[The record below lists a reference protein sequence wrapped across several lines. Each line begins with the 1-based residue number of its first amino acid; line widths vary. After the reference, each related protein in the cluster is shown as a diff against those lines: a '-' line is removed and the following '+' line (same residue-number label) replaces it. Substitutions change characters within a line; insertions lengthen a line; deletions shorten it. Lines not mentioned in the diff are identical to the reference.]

1 MLEQK
6 LIDILRSNEYLLRD
20 LELVRQLGLPDW
32 YIAAGYV
39 RNRVWDHLHGYSEP
53 TPLNDVDILYYDPY
67 DLAEDTEKRHE
78 LVLREQ
84 RNTYDWSCKNQ
95 ARMHIRNQ
103 DEPYLSVT
111 DAMKRWPETATAVGV
126 SLDEDGG
133 IIIIAPYGLQDLFDL
148 VIRKSPLYTDDDV
161 FHQRIQS
168 KNWLEKWPLL
178 KIREKS

>member
-20 LELVRQLGLPDW
+20 LELVRQLGLPEW

-39 RNRVWDHLHGYSEP
+39 RNRVWDYLHGYADP
-53 TPLNDVDILYYDPY
+53 TPLNDVDILYFDPSN
-67 DLAEDTEKRHE
+67 LSEEIEKRHE

-84 RNTYDWSCKNQ
+84 WNVYHWSCKNQ

-103 DEPYLSVT
+103 DEPYLSVA
-111 DAMKRWPETATAVGV
+111 DAMKRWPETATAVGI
-126 SLDEDGG
+126 SLDDEDN
-133 IIIIAPYGLQDLFDL
+133 IVILAPYGLQDLFDL
-148 VIRKSPLYTDDDV
+148 VIQKSPLYMNDDV

-168 KNWLEKWPLL
+168 KKWLEKWPLL
-178 KIREKS
+178 KIR